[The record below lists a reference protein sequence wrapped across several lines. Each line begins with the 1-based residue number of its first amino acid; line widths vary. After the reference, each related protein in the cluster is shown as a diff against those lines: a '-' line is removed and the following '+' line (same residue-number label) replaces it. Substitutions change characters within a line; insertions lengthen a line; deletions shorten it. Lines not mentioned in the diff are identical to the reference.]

1 MNPGLTSIGGGQPE
15 GSLRVA
21 RKLYAT
27 WAVQAP
33 AADVVM
39 ALRTL
44 ANEDESEW
52 RASSAGLC
60 RCLYRD
66 LHRRVGQRMDA
77 SYIHIFAESGE
88 EPPDFV
94 WMEDVGDSTAKPVRR
109 GRLSRRGRRQLAE
122 APRNL
127 RGFRHHLIAERLVCE
142 AVRKASEYDRERTYG
157 RKETEPIFAETH
169 GVRQLF
175 SIAEASEL
183 YSQTERKFGR
193 ENQAYVELTIR
204 ELLKR
209 GNRRGLAKAPT
220 KEAINRLRHDFPN
233 AWAAID
239 EVERA
244 AALAWMTPDGWFRM
258 SPLLIWGE
266 PGVGKTAFLQEL
278 ALCLQVPFRR
288 QDVGALTMG
297 AELFG
302 LSLSWSTGRTGDMFN
317 MLSESAVMNSVVLLD
332 EIDKAGGNDNSPV
345 IPPLLSLLEPETSRS
360 FRDEAIPLALDA
372 SHVIWCASG
381 NDHRLMSGPL
391 RSRFNEVKIERP
403 EGEAAVQV
411 AGSIYRSLCK
421 ASPWGKMFPAEIDR
435 ELAKSLAS
443 STPRQMSRLLTVAF
457 GQAALKGRT
466 YLKPEDFPTP
476 AKSKSRM
483 GFV

>member
-1 MNPGLTSIGGGQPE
+1 
-15 GSLRVA
+15 
-21 RKLYAT
+21 
-27 WAVQAP
+27 
-33 AADVVM
+33 M

-44 ANEDESEW
+44 ADEDESEW
-52 RASSAGLC
+52 RASSKALC

-66 LHRRVGQRMDA
+66 LYRRVGQRMDA
-77 SYIHIFAESGE
+77 SYIRIFAESGE
-88 EPPDFV
+88 EPPDFI
-94 WMEDVGDSTAKPVRR
+94 WLDDVGGSMAKPVPRAR
-109 GRLSRRGRRQLAE
+109 VSRRGRRRLAE
-122 APRNL
+122 APRNR
-127 RGFRHHLIAERLVCE
+127 RGFRHHLTAEQLVCE
-142 AVRKASEYDRERTYG
+142 TVRKAFEYDRERTYG
-157 RKETEPIFAETH
+157 RKEAEPVFAETH

-175 SIAEASEL
+175 SITEASDL
-183 YSQTERKFGR
+183 YSQAERKFCR

-204 ELLKR
+204 DLLKR
-209 GNRRGLAKAPT
+209 GNRRGLAKAPS
-220 KEAINRLRHDFPN
+220 KEAIDCLRRDFPN
-233 AWAAID
+233 AAEAID

-266 PGVGKTAFLQEL
+266 PGVGKTAFLQAL
-278 ALCLQVPFRR
+278 AVCLNVPFRR
-288 QDVGALTMG
+288 HDVGALTIG

-302 LSLSWSTGRTGDMFN
+302 LSLSWSTGRTGDIFN
-317 MLSESAVMNSVVLLD
+317 LLSEGTVMNPVILLD
-332 EIDKAGGNDNSPV
+332 ELDKAAGNDNSPV

-372 SHVIWCASG
+372 SHVVWCASG

-421 ASPWGKMFPAEIDR
+421 ASPWGKKFPAEIDR
-435 ELAKSLAS
+435 DLAKSLAS
-443 STPRQMSRLLTVAF
+443 HTPRQMMRLLTVAF
-457 GQAALKGRT
+457 GQAALRGRT
-466 YLKPEDFPTP
+466 YLKLDDFPTP
-476 AKSKSRM
+476 PKSKGRM